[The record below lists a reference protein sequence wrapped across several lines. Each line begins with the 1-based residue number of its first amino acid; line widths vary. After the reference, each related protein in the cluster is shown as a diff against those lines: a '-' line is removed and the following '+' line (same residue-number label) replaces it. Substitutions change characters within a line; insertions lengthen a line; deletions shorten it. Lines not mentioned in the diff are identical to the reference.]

1 MFMAGSATYNNL
13 KSKRFAMCCLS
24 KYRHTDFARAKNLW
38 GRDQSPKQ
46 TQVWFASGCQHL
58 VMVLVSAVCFGC
70 SDTLSK
76 SPFSIQYRE
85 QPISGS
91 ALENLDA
98 GLRGSLNKYILAL
111 RYLPVSFRCPSAM
124 LPVSL
129 QSPSGMRVKLNAP

>member
-1 MFMAGSATYNNL
+1 MSMAGSATYDNL
-13 KSKRFAMCCLS
+13 KSKRFTMCCLS
-24 KYRHTDFARAKNLW
+24 KYRHTDSARAKNLW

-46 TQVWFASGCQHL
+46 TQVLFASGCQHL

-70 SDTLSK
+70 SDTVLN
-76 SPFSIQYRE
+76 PFSIQYRE
-85 QPISGS
+85 QPIYGS

-98 GLRGSLNKYILAL
+98 GLRRSLNKYILAL